1 MYPYARNNGN
11 WERRGQKVQSYWR
24 EINFVYLHYRDA
36 ARDLRGYSG
45 TLFVM
50 LIFVPSRLGE
60 GFWMEQE
67 ETQAL
72 TTMFIR
78 IVTRAHSHHQVH
90 LSVARCDM

>member
-1 MYPYARNNGN
+1 M
-11 WERRGQKVQSYWR
+11 QSYWR

-60 GFWMEQE
+60 GF
-67 ETQAL
+67 
-72 TTMFIR
+72 
-78 IVTRAHSHHQVH
+78 
-90 LSVARCDM
+90 